1 MDAGGKWP
9 RLIDCAPCGSRGA
22 PQRPIGRRNA
32 GEKGE
37 RVKEKLKSTEVW
49 FKIALLFVFGGF
61 YLLAIPFPQDSKQF
75 PQLLAAISL
84 ALTVI
89 ALGMDFLRT
98 QVAGEIGGVDDT
110 ELMVLDAATRRAR
123 RKRFY
128 QAWAILLV
136 STGAGILG
144 GFLLSTVILF
154 AGFGLAFGRKENT
167 ARNLAVAAG
176 MTVLV
181 YFVFGRIMAVP
192 LLDGVLW

>member
-1 MDAGGKWP
+1 M
-9 RLIDCAPCGSRGA
+9 
-22 PQRPIGRRNA
+22 
-32 GEKGE
+32 
-37 RVKEKLKSTEVW
+37 KEKFKSTEVW
-49 FKIALLFVFGGF
+49 IKIVLLFVFSGF

-84 ALTVI
+84 AFTVI
-89 ALGMDFLRT
+89 ALGMDFLRA
-98 QVAGEIGGVDDT
+98 QVAGEIGDVDDT
-110 ELMVLDAATRRAR
+110 ELRVLDAATRRTR

-144 GFLLSTVILF
+144 GFLFSTVFLF
-154 AGFGLAFGRKENT
+154 VGFGLAFGRRESR
-167 ARNLAVAAG
+167 ARNMIVAVG

-181 YFVFGRIMAVP
+181 YFIFGRIMAVP

>member
-1 MDAGGKWP
+1 M
-9 RLIDCAPCGSRGA
+9 
-22 PQRPIGRRNA
+22 
-32 GEKGE
+32 
-37 RVKEKLKSTEVW
+37 KEKFKSTEVW
-49 FKIALLFVFGGF
+49 IKIVLLFVFSGF

-84 ALTVI
+84 AFTVI
-89 ALGMDFLRT
+89 ALGMDFLRA
-98 QVAGEIGGVDDT
+98 QVAGEIGDVDDT
-110 ELMVLDAATRRAR
+110 ELRVLDAATRRTR

-144 GFLLSTVILF
+144 GFLFSTVFLF
-154 AGFGLAFGRKENT
+154 VGFGLAFGRRESRG
-167 ARNLAVAAG
+167 RNMIVAVG

-181 YFVFGRIMAVP
+181 YFIFGRIMAVP

>member
-1 MDAGGKWP
+1 
-9 RLIDCAPCGSRGA
+9 
-22 PQRPIGRRNA
+22 
-32 GEKGE
+32 
-37 RVKEKLKSTEVW
+37 VKEKFKSTEVW

-61 YLLAIPFPQDSKQF
+61 YLLAMPFPEDSKQF

-89 ALGMDFLRT
+89 ALGMDFLRA
-98 QVAGEIGGVDDT
+98 QVAVGEIGGVDDT

-128 QAWAILLV
+128 QSWAILLV

-144 GFLLSTVILF
+144 GFLLSTVFLF
-154 AGFGLAFGRKENT
+154 VGFGLAFGRRENV
-167 ARNLAVAAG
+167 AKNLIVAAG
-176 MTVLV
+176 MTVVV
-181 YFVFGRIMAVP
+181 YVVFGRIMAVP